1 MEKKEQLLT
10 MTIASSRIVT
20 GSMAKWMYDELYG
33 RFEDSQKIIVD
44 ECYQKA
50 LKKISRTYD
59 DITNETER
67 KFNLTS
73 LIERVEGGA
82 E

>member
-1 MEKKEQLLT
+1 MGKKEQLLT

-33 RFEDSQKIIVD
+33 RFEGSQKIIVG

-50 LKKISRTYD
+50 LEKISRTYD
-59 DITNETER
+59 DIANETER
-67 KFNLTS
+67 KFNLAS

>member
-1 MEKKEQLLT
+1 MKKKEQLLT

-33 RFEDSQKIIVD
+33 RFEGSQKIIVD
-44 ECYQKA
+44 ECYQKV
-50 LKKISRTYD
+50 LRKISRTYD

-67 KFNLTS
+67 KFKLTS
-73 LIERVEGGA
+73 LIERVEGGGQ
-82 E
+82 